1 MFVSV
6 YDPRLKR
13 FTHYSSHEDFNMNF
27 LLKAQENPK
36 AKIKQLAPIEVVNKM
51 TKDSDDEESIS
62 DDSSVK
68 N

>member
-36 AKIKQLAPIEVVNKM
+36 AKIKQVAPIEVKIS
-51 TKDSDDEESIS
+51 KDSDDEESIS
-62 DDSSVK
+62 DDESSVK